1 MNNLLNTRVKKL
13 IKGDLL
19 AFGGSFLGVLVFG
32 ITSSLFNF
40 WLDGQFISL
49 MISSLFSFHFFAFC
63 MALTGI
69 TIGSELPQYI
79 RRGVAR
85 KEYFIARGLVA
96 TIESLLFAPIMLIL
110 NVITNLLVSSESL
123 FYNVFHI
130 GNGHISTLIMHFLI
144 YITLFLAGFLISIFW
159 QRIGWK
165 FSLLVIIPLVLVS
178 NALIS
183 NALISNFLFLNL
195 SNSYTYLQFSL
206 EDGFS
211 SSININPL
219 ISNGLINMILIG
231 LIALLGIG
239 IYSFLKHFP
248 VKIK

>member
-40 WLDGQFISL
+40 WLDGPFIGPFTSL
-49 MISSLFSFHFFAFC
+49 MIGSIFSFHFFALC

-69 TIGSELPQYI
+69 TIGYELPQYI

-85 KEYFIARGLVA
+85 KEYFIARGLVVA
-96 TIESLLFAPIMLIL
+96 IESLLFAPIMLIL

-159 QRIGWK
+159 QRSGWK

-183 NALISNFLFLNL
+183 NFLFLTL
-195 SNSYTYLQFSL
+195 SNSYTYIRFSL